1 MITVRCFCWKAQ
13 LVCGDGDDSS
23 IGLGSHVRGDFVGC
37 ALVLGF
43 FTRVA
48 ALLSGLML
56 LVFALTMTF
65 ALGVKAPLDFSV
77 FSASAAAFVLA
88 ACGKYPLSID
98 ALRSPH
104 ES

>member
-1 MITVRCFCWKAQ
+1 MIPVLAWAATFAE
-13 LVCGDGDDSS
+13 LL
-23 IGLGSHVRGDFVGC
+23 LGA

-43 FTRVA
+43 FTQVA

-56 LVFALTMTF
+56 LAFALTMTF

-77 FSASAAAFVLA
+77 FSASAAVFILA